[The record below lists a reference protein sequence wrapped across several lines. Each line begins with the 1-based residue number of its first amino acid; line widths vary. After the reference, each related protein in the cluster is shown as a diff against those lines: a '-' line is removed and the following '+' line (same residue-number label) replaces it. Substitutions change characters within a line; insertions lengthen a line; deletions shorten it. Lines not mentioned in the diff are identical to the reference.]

1 VKFFHAPVAF
11 AVALCALALV
21 NQQCFPQPTV
31 AQQEEAA
38 AQLAACVSANWGK
51 DPIVIAA
58 TCTSNELAVAED
70 IIADIEAAVEV
81 SAGQIDGGTG
91 VVVAAFPYKDNAEI
105 MSKIQTA
112 KTKILFGKAK

>member
-1 VKFFHAPVAF
+1 MRIFVAGF
-11 AVALCALALV
+11 CAGGLCVALAAIDV
-21 NQQCFPQPTV
+21 NCFPQATPM
-31 AQQEEAA
+31 QQEEAA

-58 TCTSNELAVAED
+58 ACTSGAVTVAED

-91 VVVAAFPYKDNAEI
+91 VVMAAFPYKDNAEI